1 MKKKLLA
8 MVVAG
13 VMSMSVL
20 AGCGGEAEAPAA
32 DNTEA
37 AASGEITFA
46 DLQSNYAELSG
57 LYDQVE
63 ELYMNDGIAQDDN
76 IESLLAQ
83 AKDVI
88 DQMGEITEDQLPSQA
103 DMKSIND
110 SMISLADSLG
120 KIVDGMEVVDNSE
133 AEVETEV
140 EVEDEAEAEAVEV
153 VYDGGYY
160 VTDGSADYVLAF
172 FETSDG
178 DAFAYVSDGSDE
190 AYAEYEVGEEELED
204 GTVIVTITVGNLTL
218 GYFEDEEGN
227 VYFVNDADG
236 SVYSAVELDEE
247 SAAALIGE

>member
-32 DNTEA
+32 DNTA

-133 AEVETEV
+133 AEVETEA
-140 EVEDEAEAEAVEV
+140 EVEDEAEAVDV

-204 GTVIVTITVGNLTL
+204 GTVIVTITVGSLTL
-218 GYFEDEEGN
+218 GYFEDEDGN

-236 SVYSAVELDEE
+236 SVYAAAELDEE